1 MVIRLAAALVLLS
14 GICRVGA
21 QVDPTKREL
30 IQLGYNYSLQGHG
43 PLSAYAFYYANLPN
57 FYRTNLTLRLALAPV
72 YLDAEVGLVN
82 LLGEH
87 TDVGIG
93 INGGG
98 FADTYSEI
106 RQGKYLRDESFTGHG
121 GGTSLSI
128 YHLFNPEQKGPLYGV
143 LRNE

>member
-1 MVIRLAAALVLLS
+1 MRRWLAAVSWLL
-14 GICRVGA
+14 CGA
-21 QVDPTKREL
+21 HCAQAQLDPTKREL
-30 IQLGYNYSLQGHG
+30 IQLGYNYPIHGHA

-106 RQGKYLRDESFTGHG
+106 REGKYLRDESFTGHG
-121 GGTSLSI
+121 AGASISI
-128 YHLFNPEQKGPLYGV
+128 YHLFN
-143 LRNE
+143 